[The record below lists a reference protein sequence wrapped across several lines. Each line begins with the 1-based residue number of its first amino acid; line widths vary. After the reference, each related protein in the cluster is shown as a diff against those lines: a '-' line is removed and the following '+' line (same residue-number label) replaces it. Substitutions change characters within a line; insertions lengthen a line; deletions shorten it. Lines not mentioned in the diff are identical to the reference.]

1 MSTGQRRCVFTQEF
15 PDFGVAFSAISAH
28 AEALY
33 QLLAGAGALAD
44 GLADLAVGYRFADA
58 DVH

>member
-1 MSTGQRRCVFTQEF
+1 VFTQEF

-44 GLADLAVGYRFADA
+44 GLADLAVGDRFADA